1 MQCKRQLLLTRLIQL
16 TLKMCKWSKKQL
28 PNIAD
33 DETKSDHPYRII
45 TIEIP
50 KILSVDIGN
59 SLWNN

>member
-33 DETKSDHPYRII
+33 DETKSDHPY
-45 TIEIP
+45 IETL
-50 KILSVDIGN
+50 KILSVNIGN